1 MAEAEN
7 EINENKIEPEE
18 NKEESLEEED
28 YEKEILNKT
37 FFNKYKCIKKLGEGS
52 FGMIYKAEFENEYYA
67 LKIEHKNSIN
77 LLENEAQIMSI
88 LKGPNIPYVKSY
100 GYSGNFNI
108 LVMQLLGKSLEDIFE
123 ERKNFSLKS
132 VCMLA
137 NQMITVLEYIHNKHF
152 IHRDIKPD
160 NFVMGLEDKSQY
172 VYLLDFG
179 LAKKYRSSTTL
190 IQNPMINKKKL
201 TGTARYASINALKGF
216 EQSRRDDL
224 ESVGYVLMYL
234 LRGSLPWQGFQAKT
248 KEERYKKIL
257 KKKIDVTSYDLC
269 IGFPNEFEKFVEYT
283 RRLEYTEEPKYDF
296 LRELFNKV
304 MKREQFKFDF
314 VYDWTTKYELK
325 LRNTLTLKTEADS
338 QNNHYNIKRGWSI
351 KAQYKFELEDNNVTL
366 YKSNNYDNVQGNKD
380 LNRNREERVECCN
393 GCLM

>member
-67 LKIEHKNSIN
+67 LKFEHKNSIN

-123 ERKNFSLKS
+123 DRKNFSLKS

-201 TGTARYASINALKGF
+201 TGTARYASINAL
-216 EQSRRDDL
+216 
-224 ESVGYVLMYL
+224 
-234 LRGSLPWQGFQAKT
+234 
-248 KEERYKKIL
+248 
-257 KKKIDVTSYDLC
+257 
-269 IGFPNEFEKFVEYT
+269 
-283 RRLEYTEEPKYDF
+283 
-296 LRELFNKV
+296 
-304 MKREQFKFDF
+304 
-314 VYDWTTKYELK
+314 
-325 LRNTLTLKTEADS
+325 
-338 QNNHYNIKRGWSI
+338 
-351 KAQYKFELEDNNVTL
+351 
-366 YKSNNYDNVQGNKD
+366 
-380 LNRNREERVECCN
+380 
-393 GCLM
+393 